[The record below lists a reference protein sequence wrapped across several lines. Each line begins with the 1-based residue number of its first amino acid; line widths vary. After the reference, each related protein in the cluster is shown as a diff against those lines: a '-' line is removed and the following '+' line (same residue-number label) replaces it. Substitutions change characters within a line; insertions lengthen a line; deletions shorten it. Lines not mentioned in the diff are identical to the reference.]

1 MDILDIRM
9 YTQPMLVH
17 TCRRSRAGV
26 SSYFWGWGQMGLLRS
41 ESGAENQVTPR
52 SRVLLE
58 KLIVT
63 QLVKKFPPF
72 MKPEWSIPCS

>member
-1 MDILDIRM
+1 L
-9 YTQPMLVH
+9 
-17 TCRRSRAGV
+17 
-26 SSYFWGWGQMGLLRS
+26 
-41 ESGAENQVTPR
+41 

-72 MKPEWSIPCS
+72 MEPESPPLALVLSHMHPVHTFSPHFRKVQFNIILPSTRRYSEWSLSFRFSDQNSV